1 MFKFVKQ
8 PENIKVG
15 SRLLFRQGTTK
26 GMGEVIKI
34 YSILDPDSGQCSSND
49 EAEGGMLVDDQ
60 ERWWQFSL
68 VQKGHFV
75 YINHDLTLV
84 MSNIFCY
91 CDILHVIE
99 V

>member
-1 MFKFVKQ
+1 MIPCQSTKYIILIFQRSIRTSEKAQVVFKFVKQ

-60 ERWWQFSL
+60 ER
-68 VQKGHFV
+68 
-75 YINHDLTLV
+75 
-84 MSNIFCY
+84 
-91 CDILHVIE
+91 
-99 V
+99 

>member
-1 MFKFVKQ
+1 MILLIPCQSTKYIILIFQRSIRTSEKAQVVFKFVKQ

-60 ERWWQFSL
+60 ER
-68 VQKGHFV
+68 
-75 YINHDLTLV
+75 
-84 MSNIFCY
+84 
-91 CDILHVIE
+91 
-99 V
+99 

>member
-1 MFKFVKQ
+1 MVFKFVKQ

-60 ERWWQFSL
+60 ER
-68 VQKGHFV
+68 
-75 YINHDLTLV
+75 
-84 MSNIFCY
+84 
-91 CDILHVIE
+91 
-99 V
+99 